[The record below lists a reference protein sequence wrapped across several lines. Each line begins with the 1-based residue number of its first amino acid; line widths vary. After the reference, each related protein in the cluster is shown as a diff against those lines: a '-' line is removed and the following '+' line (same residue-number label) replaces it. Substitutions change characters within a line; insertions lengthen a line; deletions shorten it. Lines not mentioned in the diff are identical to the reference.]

1 MGGSA
6 SSGSPPSRS
15 SSRADDSCDL
25 KFQTNLFGPVPAV
38 VASLKKR
45 GDLLDIQL
53 LKGPPSTVAVFTQG
67 GKAQQAG
74 TIAGAS
80 ELPDL
85 VRCLQAGHEYE
96 AVVIRVSGSTIG
108 LAISRA

>member
-25 KFQTNLFGPVPAV
+25 KFQTNLFGPVPVV
-38 VASLKKR
+38 VASLKR
-45 GDLLDIQL
+45 GDHLDIQL
-53 LKGPPSTVAVFTQG
+53 LKGPPSTVAVFTHG
-67 GKAQQAG
+67 EKAQQAG
-74 TIAGAS
+74 TIAGAT